1 MRPGDFHA
9 TCHRHRDALFATAD
23 RGEFAGHAKAH
34 AWAVIG
40 PDGRRWKPL
49 ARRWRPP
56 APKRGEREPSGFGLG
71 ARVRWRQDG
80 QARSGQVWSRGR
92 SPSSVYVVPDEP
104 GDDEMAVRLWLRDG
118 VVANV
123 ESLPRSSWQAAM
135 RRIEL
140 LRQAGAVVR
149 ARSSDGSWLTVT
161 HLPSCPTLPAVDR
174 ARRRAVGGVVQRLL
188 DEPGR
193 HGQLF
198 CGVCLGPE
206 ASRSAERGA
215 AVTEG

>member
-1 MRPGDFHA
+1 VTVYVDDFRAVGAMRPGDFHA
-9 TCHRHRDALFATAD
+9 VCHQHDAVFATAD
-23 RGEFAGHAKAH
+23 RGEFAGHVKAH
-34 AWAVIG
+34 AWALTR

-56 APKRGEREPSGFGLG
+56 APKRGEREPSGFDLG

-104 GDDEMAVRLWLRDG
+104 GDDEMAVQLWLRDG

-135 RRIEL
+135 RRVEL

-149 ARSSDGSWLTVT
+149 ELSSDGSWLTVT
-161 HLPSCPTLPAVDR
+161 HLPPTPTPRRGRPAAAR
-174 ARRRAVGGVVQRLL
+174 GWGRRR
-188 DEPGR
+188 
-193 HGQLF
+193 
-198 CGVCLGPE
+198 GPA
-206 ASRSAERGA
+206 ASG
-215 AVTEG
+215 